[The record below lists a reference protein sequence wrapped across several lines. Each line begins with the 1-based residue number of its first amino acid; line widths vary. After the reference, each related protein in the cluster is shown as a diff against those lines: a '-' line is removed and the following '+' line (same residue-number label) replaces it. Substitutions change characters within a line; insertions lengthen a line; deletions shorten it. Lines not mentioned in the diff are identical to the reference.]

1 METTRLSFTVHSF
14 DADAFGHVA
23 PAALAGYLQEAAGV
37 SAESLG
43 FGMTALNRAGATW
56 VLAREQLVLDQPVR
70 WGETIEVETWPSG
83 LDRLAAFRDF
93 RLHREGEEIGRAL
106 TTWFAIDLASRRP
119 LRPQGLFSERFH
131 TETPHVLAPEAP
143 LPELPDPEVDRRFQ
157 VRFADIDANQHVT
170 NASYVS
176 WALEAV
182 DEPTW
187 RDARLARLDVQF
199 LAECTLGAF
208 VRSRSSPDGAAGPA
222 PRASRL
228 HAIVREAD
236 ERPVA
241 RARTWWVPRG

>member
-1 METTRLSFTVHSF
+1 MEITRLSFTVHSF

-23 PAALAGYLQEAAGV
+23 PAALAGYLQEAAGA

-43 FGMTALNRAGATW
+43 FGISALNRSGCTW

-93 RLHREGEEIGRAL
+93 RLLRRGEEIGRAL
-106 TTWFAIDLASRRP
+106 TTWFAIDVASRRP
-119 LRPQGLFSERFH
+119 VRPQALFAERFH
-131 TETPHVLAPEAP
+131 AQTPHVLGTEPP
-143 LPELPDPEVDRRFQ
+143 LPELGDAEVERRFQ

-176 WALEAV
+176 WALEAL

-199 LAECTLGAF
+199 LAECMLGAF
-208 VRSRSSPDGAAGPA
+208 VRSRSSPDAAAGPGA
-222 PRASRL
+222 RL
-228 HAIVREAD
+228 HAIVRESD
-236 ERPVA
+236 GKPVA

>member
-1 METTRLSFTVHSF
+1 MEITRLSFTVHSF

-23 PAALAGYLQEAAGV
+23 PAALAGYLQEAAGA

-43 FGMTALNRAGATW
+43 FGIGALNRSGCTW
-56 VLAREQLVLDQPVR
+56 VLAREQLVLDRPVR

-93 RLHREGEEIGRAL
+93 RLLRRGEEIGRAL
-106 TTWFAIDLASRRP
+106 TTWFAIDVASRRP
-119 LRPQGLFSERFH
+119 VRPQALFAERFH
-131 TETPHVLAPEAP
+131 AQTPHVLPSEPP
-143 LPELPDPEVDRRFQ
+143 LPELSEAEVERRFQ

-176 WALEAV
+176 WALEAL

-187 RDARLARLDVQF
+187 RDARLAKLDVQF
-199 LAECTLGAF
+199 LAECTLGAM
-208 VRSRSSPDGAAGPA
+208 VRSRSALEAGAGPGA
-222 PRASRL
+222 RL

-236 ERPVA
+236 GKVVA
-241 RARTWWVPRG
+241 RARTCWVPRG